1 MSARRCLYMPDDL
14 WDSIVAQAA
23 RDSLATGERISPSRW
38 VRAVVE
44 EQLRVAQEMDDGRAE
59 STTG

>member
-1 MSARRCLYMPDDL
+1 MSDRRCIYMPDSL
-14 WDSIVAQAA
+14 WDRIVAQAA

-44 EQLRVAQEMDDGRAE
+44 EQLRVAQDQETHSDRVR
-59 STTG
+59 